1 MLQRCSYSLH
11 LSLGL
16 QMCITRPGFMCGSWE
31 LNSGSYT
38 KLLMITQ
45 VIGTLPA
52 DLSSHIWSESMFKV
66 LPLPVGICFPLALQ
80 CILLQCSWV
89 CFYFV
94 IIYWQC
100 LLPELWHFLSWHLCW
115 IVNLCRYGR
124 TGSRNMHAKPVSHHS
139 CCCGYYCCQYHYWPW
154 AGLTISAYLLSYH
167 TSLTNHKVKIKLWGR
182 SKQQEQNG
190 KVDCNDYTGCMIYF
204 YVGWSFYLYI
214 LGLEILEFNP

>member
-1 MLQRCSYSLH
+1 MLQGCSYSLH

-38 KLLMITQ
+38 KVLMITQ

-100 LLPELWHFLSWHLCW
+100 LLSELWHFLSWHLCW
-115 IVNLCRYGR
+115 TVNLCRYGR
-124 TGSRNMHAKPVSHHS
+124 TGSRNMQASQCPIILAAVAVTAVSITIDPELGSPFLHTRYPTRHHLQITKSKWNCEDVQDSKNKMAK
-139 CCCGYYCCQYHYWPW
+139 
-154 AGLTISAYLLSYH
+154 
-167 TSLTNHKVKIKLWGR
+167 
-182 SKQQEQNG
+182 
-190 KVDCNDYTGCMIYF
+190 
-204 YVGWSFYLYI
+204 
-214 LGLEILEFNP
+214 